1 MRLSN
6 ALITA
11 ITSQLAINPRGIH
24 GLSHWARVY
33 ANGLKLAAA
42 TGADTRV
49 MELFALFHDSRRLN
63 ENSDP
68 EHGPRGAMLAEQ
80 LRGVLLPMDDAPFQL
95 LLTACRLHTVAR
107 THENVTVQTCFDADR
122 LDLARTGKTVD
133 PHYLCTEAA
142 KDPKIIAW
150 ATAQSLAGIVPDN
163 ILGRAL
169 RAIKQV

>member
-1 MRLSN
+1 MPLSN

-11 ITSQLAINPRGIH
+11 ITSQLTINPHGIH
-24 GLSHWARVY
+24 GLGHWARVY

-49 MELFALFHDSRRLN
+49 VELFALFHDSRRRN

-68 EHGPRGAMLAEQ
+68 EHGPRGALLAEQ
-80 LRGVLLPMDDAPFQL
+80 VRGTLLQMDHTRFHL
-95 LLTACRLHTVAR
+95 LLTACRLHTIAR
-107 THENVTVQTCFDADR
+107 THEEVTVRTCFDADR

-169 RAIKQV
+169 RAIKPR